1 MKSKSAA
8 VNRAR
13 QFALIIGNSSCANE
27 TRLAS
32 QIVDCRYALSEQV
45 SLPGAAR
52 GLPAWEAKIAIGW
65 SRRAFAFTGLLLNMR
80 KIRVD
85 SDNKR

>member
-1 MKSKSAA
+1 M
-8 VNRAR
+8 
-13 QFALIIGNSSCANE
+13 
-27 TRLAS
+27 AS

-52 GLPAWEAKIAIGW
+52 GLPASQAKNRDRVESPGV
-65 SRRAFAFTGLLLNMR
+65 SRGHLLNMR

>member
-13 QFALIIGNSSCANE
+13 QFARIIGNLLCEVEA
-27 TRLAS
+27 RMAS

-45 SLPGAAR
+45 SLAGAAR
-52 GLPAWEAKIAIGW
+52 GLSAWVAKIAI
-65 SRRAFAFTGLLLNMR
+65 
-80 KIRVD
+80 RVEVAERF
-85 SDNKR
+85 N